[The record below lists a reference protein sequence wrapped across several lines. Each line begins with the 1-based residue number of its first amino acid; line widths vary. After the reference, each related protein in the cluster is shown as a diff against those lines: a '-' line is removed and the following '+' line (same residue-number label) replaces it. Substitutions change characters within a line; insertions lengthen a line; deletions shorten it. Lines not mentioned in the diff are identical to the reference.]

1 MKAEVLF
8 DSVEFGQSS
17 FGKTPEILDTVDV
30 SSRWLNVS
38 EANLEVKDIPAA
50 MSEVFRP
57 SNIKS
62 PS

>member
-38 EANLEVKDIPAA
+38 EANLEVKEKIGEPNK
-50 MSEVFRP
+50 E
-57 SNIKS
+57 
-62 PS
+62 